1 MIMSILTPD
10 KTTTL
15 GGVNVKEYLLT
26 GHNPNHIDMP
36 SVSMAG
42 KIIGV
47 TVHNTDWITV
57 ARGTTPAEQYTR
69 ATVNGNMK
77 DVRVH
82 YYVDNTC
89 AWQNLPRNLS
99 GWHAADGSGNGNR
112 RTIAIE
118 CIMSSAYNSTDKKSE
133 DNCAKLAA
141 ALLKQY
147 GLGINHLYTH
157 THWLNVR
164 DGKRG
169 TVDQLN
175 TMHNSHKMCPAYI
188 LPHWAEFKK
197 KVQSYLNAGTST
209 ISAPS
214 TKQLYRVRKSWA
226 DTKSQ
231 LGAYSSLENAK
242 KACKVGYSV
251 FDSNGK
257 AVYTNSRSGKFAKG
271 QAVHIGSNVPL
282 FANETTTTPASRL
295 TAGTYYIYDG
305 VPCKLGRYRITTTAA
320 YCGRTPVGKYVTGYV
335 SWDNFK

>member
-1 MIMSILTPD
+1 MTILRPD
-10 KTTTL
+10 ATTTF
-15 GGVNVKEYLLT
+15 GGVTVNEYLLT
-26 GHNPNHIDMP
+26 KHNPNHIDMP

-175 TMHNSHKMCPAYI
+175 TMHNSYKMCPAYI

-242 KACKVGYSV
+242 KACKVRYSV

-320 YCGRTPVGKYVTGYV
+320 NCGRTPVGKYVTGYV